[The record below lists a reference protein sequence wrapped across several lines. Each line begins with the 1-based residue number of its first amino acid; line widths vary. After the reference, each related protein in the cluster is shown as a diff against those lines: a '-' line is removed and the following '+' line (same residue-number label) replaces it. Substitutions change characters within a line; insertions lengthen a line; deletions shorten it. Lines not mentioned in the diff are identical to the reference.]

1 MALVGGALSTTVFLS
16 GCLGNPPGSTP
27 DGTGAGSGTSAPA
40 PTASSANL
48 EVKTISLGFIPILE
62 SAPLVIG
69 VEKGFFAKHGLEVQ
83 LSKQANWG
91 AARDNVV
98 LGSAGGGIDGGQ
110 WQLPMPQMITEGAIT
125 NGKKVPMYVLAM
137 LMSQGNGIAAA
148 NAVKDGN
155 LSVDLKKTSPGFFDK
170 FNQKEGRK
178 FRAAYTFAKANQEM
192 WIRYWLAAGGV
203 DPDKSVELLKV
214 PAPETLQGMKNGT
227 MEAFSTGDPWP
238 SRIAKDNIGYLAAT
252 TAQIWKSHP
261 EEFLAVRSDWV
272 DKHPKAAVAL
282 LKGLIEAQM
291 WLDKP
296 ENKDEAAKILSSR
309 KWFNVP
315 LPVLQQSLKG
325 QQKIGASGTP
335 QTDPAMG
342 PLYWN
347 SDRGVISYPYKSLT
361 LWFLVESIRWKF
373 FPGTVDTIE
382 QAKAI
387 NDKVTREDLWRQA
400 AQELGLPAKDIP
412 TSSSRGKETF
422 FDGIVYDPENPQAYL
437 DSLKIK
443 K

>member
-1 MALVGGALSTTVFLS
+1 MAKRRRFLALLSATACSTALLA
-16 GCLGNPPGSTP
+16 GCLGNPPSSTGNSTP
-27 DGTGAGSGTSAPA
+27 TPVARN
-40 PTASSANL
+40 ANL
-48 EVKTISLGFIPILE
+48 ETQTISLGFIPVLE
-62 SAPLVIG
+62 AAPLVIG
-69 VEKGFFAKHGLEVQ
+69 VDKGFFAKHGLEVT
-83 LSKQANWG
+83 LTKQASWG
-91 AARDNVV
+91 AARDNLV

-110 WQLPMPQMITEGAIT
+110 WQLPMPQMISEGAIT
-125 NGKKVPMYVLAM
+125 NGKKVPMVVLAM

-148 NAVKDGN
+148 NSVRAGN
-155 LSVDLKKTSPGFFDK
+155 LSLDLKTSSPGFFDK

-178 FRAAYTFAKANQEM
+178 FRAAYTFPKANQEI

-203 DPDKSVELLKV
+203 NPDQAVELLKV
-214 PAPETLQGMKNGT
+214 PAPETLQGMRNGS

-238 SRIAKDNIGYLAAT
+238 SRITADNIGYLAAT
-252 TAQIWKSHP
+252 TAQIWKVHP
-261 EEFLAVRSDWV
+261 EEYLAVRSDWV
-272 DKHPKAAVAL
+272 DKYPKAAVAL

-309 KWFNVP
+309 KWYNMP
-315 LPVLQQSLKG
+315 LPVLQKALKG
-325 QQKIGASGTP
+325 QYKIGARGTP
-335 QTDPAMG
+335 ETDPKLG
-342 PLYWN
+342 PLYWS

-361 LWFLVESIRWKF
+361 LWFLLESMRWKF

-382 QAKAI
+382 QARAI
-387 NDKVTREDLWRQA
+387 NDKVTREDLWKQA
-400 AQELGLPAKDIP
+400 AKAVGVPAKDIP
-412 TSSSRGKETF
+412 SGSSRGKETF